1 LWLSVKFKTEQIGER
16 RRSMM
21 NILKSFRLMALVLA
35 AGLVL
40 IPALTSLRSMA
51 SEETDKAGETAKDE
65 KAAPPA
71 SDKLAAE
78 TKAAEPEWIQGT
90 IHKIDVEA
98 KTVTILVQQKR
109 AYRKYKLTI
118 DDKSIILIGGQP
130 AGLDALTEGKPV
142 EAGYVK
148 KGKVEVLDTLKA
160 D

>member
-1 LWLSVKFKTEQIGER
+1 MKSKTENIGER

-21 NILKSFRLMALVLA
+21 NILKSFRLVALALA

-40 IPALTSLRSMA
+40 IPAMTSFRSMA
-51 SEETDKAGETAKDE
+51 SEETEKAGETAKDE

-71 SDKLAAE
+71 SEKLAAE
-78 TKAAEPEWIQGT
+78 PKAAEPEWIQGT
-90 IHKIDVEA
+90 IQKIDAAA
-98 KTVTILVQQKR
+98 KTITIQVVQRR
-109 AYRKYKLTI
+109 AYRKYKLTL

-130 AGLDALTEGKPV
+130 AGLDALTEGKAV
-142 EAGYVK
+142 EAGFVK